1 MSSRNRIGPRVGIG
15 LTVVSFLAGM
25 AAKGFIGTDSSDPGS
40 TDEAPAVQEE
50 DRGPGPWTLEDGIP
64 SGFARTEAGAIA
76 AAASYV
82 TTGQALLD
90 LPPTQVAG
98 AVRRF
103 ASAET
108 ADRQVASITDQLDAL
123 RDVLSAGTGRTR
135 YLQAVLAT
143 RLDSFAGDRA
153 GVTVWSV
160 SVLWRPGAA
169 DPQAGWT
176 TSAFDL
182 VWEADTWKVRTE
194 TMTSG
199 PTPAPNGGMP
209 PVDATE
215 LDRLLADFAP
225 WSSAR

>member
-1 MSSRNRIGPRVGIG
+1 MSSRNRIGSRFGIG

-25 AAKGFIGTDSSDPGS
+25 AAKGFVGADSSDEEQ
-40 TDEAPAVQEE
+40 TDEERAVQEEE
-50 DRGPGPWTLEDGIP
+50 DRGPGPWKLEDGIP

-108 ADRQVASITDQLDAL
+108 ADRQLASITDQLDAL

-143 RLDSFAGDRA
+143 RARLVRRGPSRRDGVVGQCSLAPRSRRPSGGLDHL
-153 GVTVWSV
+153 GV
-160 SVLWRPGAA
+160 RPGL
-169 DPQAGWT
+169 G
-176 TSAFDL
+176 SRL
-182 VWEADTWKVRTE
+182 VEGSDRNDDVR
-194 TMTSG
+194 SY
-199 PTPAPNGGMP
+199 PRPNGGMP

-225 WSSAR
+225 